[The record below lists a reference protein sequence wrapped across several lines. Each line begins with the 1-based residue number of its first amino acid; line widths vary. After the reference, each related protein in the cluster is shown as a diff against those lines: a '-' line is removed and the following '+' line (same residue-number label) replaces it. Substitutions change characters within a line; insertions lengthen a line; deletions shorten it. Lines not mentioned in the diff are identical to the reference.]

1 MHSKFVGLGGYNSP
15 SQVKGWQPQAD
26 GIVIINDFAA
36 ILKHKR
42 AKRIKT
48 LGKLPYNHQLKAY
61 SKNLRKAGNL
71 SEVLLWQE
79 LKSQKLL
86 ELDFIF
92 WTLILNKI

>member
-1 MHSKFVGLGGYNSP
+1 MK
-15 SQVKGWQPQAD
+15 
-26 GIVIINDFAA
+26 I
-36 ILKHKR
+36 
-42 AKRIKT
+42 
-48 LGKLPYNHQLKAY
+48 LGKLPYNRNLKAY
-61 SKNLRKAGNL
+61 AKSLRKSGNL